1 MLKPLV
7 AATAFATLIAAA
19 PVQAGEAGDI
29 TREALYGGSFAEGS
43 EKLVPLRGASDP
55 EAAFGQGMIDLVLAI
70 EGFAQDLYRHGLA
83 APETGPMGPALVV
96 PLPPNPDPEP
106 LDYPKVRAMLEKFVT
121 RLDIAS
127 AAFEAGGA
135 SGDYVV
141 MLDPLKIRIDANG
154 DGQREEGES
163 IERVFGIAQT
173 MGASAPGQPTPVRP
187 TEPPPAPQKMGRADK
202 PGKSSDVAPVLTAP
216 TETVSATTIGF
227 DRADSIWLAGYTQVF
242 AAQADFFL
250 ALDFEEFVNAAF
262 HRFFP
267 RAGLPMQDYA
277 TGGTLMLDPTTD
289 TAIADAVAAIHTIN
303 WDVVEPARL
312 AGVLKRFQKITAL
325 SRANWDAIL
334 AETDDNRELVPSPK
348 QTSLVPEGK
357 VTDEVVAAWR
367 ETLDVADKVL
377 AGELLVPH
385 WRFRQGFD
393 LNAWFNGASRFD
405 LVMLLDGYDALP
417 YLKDGPVASAE
428 SFAAANR
435 VFGDQWMGYVF
446 WFN

>member
-7 AATAFATLIAAA
+7 AATAFAALIAAG
-19 PVQAGEAGDI
+19 PVHGGEAGDI
-29 TREALYGGSFAEGS
+29 LREALYGGSFAEGA
-43 EKLVPLRGASDP
+43 EKLAPLRAADDP
-55 EAAFGQGMIDLVLAI
+55 EAAFGQGMIELALAI
-70 EGFAQDLYRHGLA
+70 EGFAQELYRHGLA

-96 PLPPNPDPEP
+96 PLPPNPNPEP
-106 LDYPKVRAMLEKFVT
+106 LDYPKVRAMLENFVT
-121 RLDIAS
+121 RLDVAS
-127 AAFEAGGA
+127 AAFEGGGA

-141 MLDPLKIRIDANG
+141 LLDPLKIRIDANG
-154 DGQREEGES
+154 DGKREEAES
-163 IERVFGIAQT
+163 IERVFGIAQH
-173 MGASAPGQPTPVRP
+173 MGSPMPGMQEPARPV
-187 TEPPPAPQKMGRADK
+187 EPPVSEKTGKTDRAGRVPESPAPATA
-202 PGKSSDVAPVLTAP
+202 APAGAASP
-216 TETVSATTIGF
+216 TIIGF
-227 DRADSIWLAGYTQVF
+227 DRADSIWLAGYTQIF

-250 ALDFEEFVNAAF
+250 ALDFEDFVNVAF

-289 TAIADAVAAIHTIN
+289 TAIADAIAAIHTIN
-303 WDVVEPARL
+303 WEVVEPERL
-312 AGVLKRFQKITAL
+312 AGVLKRFQKITSL

-348 QTSLVPEGK
+348 QTSLVPDAT

-367 ETLDVADKVL
+367 ETLDVADSVL
-377 AGELLVPH
+377 AGQLLVPH
-385 WRFRQGFD
+385 WRFKQGFD
-393 LNAWFNGASRFD
+393 LNAWFNSAERFD

-417 YLKDGPVASAE
+417 YLKEGPVASAE